1 MLLPSDIMILSK
13 QWSCRSRGESLP
25 FNDLKLISQDND
37 RLRNPS
43 VSHPDTKF
51 HIQSITPSSSTRTA
65 FSFIRAEKKIKNRSH
80 VDVAFTT
87 DRD

>member
-1 MLLPSDIMILSK
+1 MLLPSNIMIWSK

-25 FNDLKLISQDND
+25 FNDLKFISQDND
-37 RLRNPS
+37 RLLIPS
-43 VSHPDTKF
+43 VSHPDSKF
-51 HIQSITPSSSTRTA
+51 HVQSITPSSSSKTA
-65 FSFIRAEKKIKNRSH
+65 FSFIRAERKIKNRSQ